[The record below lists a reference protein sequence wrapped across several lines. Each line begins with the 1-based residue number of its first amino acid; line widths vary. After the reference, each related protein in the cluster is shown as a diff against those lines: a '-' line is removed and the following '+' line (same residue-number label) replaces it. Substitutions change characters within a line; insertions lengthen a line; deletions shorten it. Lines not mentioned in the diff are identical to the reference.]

1 MKNKLLNLTLAISIL
16 VSTFGLLEAP
26 ARAAPSTE
34 TPLPVYYALD
44 EVLFQLGSK
53 YFGSNKSSITIS
65 DVTITPTGTDPISRV
80 ELRDSED
87 NVLQTLINT
96 SGNTYKVPNPVT
108 PLSNNISLISTDK
121 VSINRGTF
129 EWFRDPNKKVWMY
142 DYDDPDIKGGIT
154 QRYYKSD
161 DKVYDRPSSN
171 TCRIHIGLPT
181 DNLPTYPPGY
191 EDTGQ
196 CNEATD
202 YREGTLDTSNVMMK
216 VTEDTQGK
224 SITISPTDAVSLNF
238 DNQTFEYVKVGNLE
252 RINIKSMSQGKI
264 NTKTLTYRFEY
275 AAVYNVE
282 PDIIDDTKPS
292 WVLTWFNSWAIS
304 LKGEV
309 YRYPQMKIVY
319 VTTPPTEKT
328 NLSFPSIT
336 APKCVAAGEDSS
348 YTYKL
353 MNSGPAVTTAFKV
366 KISTDGREIITH
378 TFPGI
383 GRETKDGTFTY
394 KFPSSGLKTITF
406 LADSDNVLTLDPAS
420 ERTKTLTVDVQTS
433 CSGGG
438 DPDPGGCSLGAGC
451 PGEITGK
458 LTVRD
463 KEIEWK
469 DDNVFDVTIDTPPNS
484 CKPTQ
489 GRFKAIQGDNEYVY
503 GWTSTIS
510 SSNFDT
516 TYFRFKSN
524 QYPGN
529 MQPGSVKVLYY
540 VEDTCGRTSLIGP
553 DDFKIVKISGVPT
566 IEVAWYSQ
574 DNLKINEAIQDDIVY
589 VKAKATDTKNEK
601 ITLSWDFSKSTWL
614 SSLPSLYGWK
624 APLDKES
631 YTGIK
636 ATTKGSHNVCVTA
649 INESGASASACAYLD
664 VLGPEPKAVITVGGW
679 PKEERRI
686 ELSGSRSYS
695 PRKLP
700 LTYQWTIEPMA
711 GQTEGT
717 MADISYIAPLI
728 GELKDFKTTKKGKYL
743 VTLVVTDTLG
753 LSNDTWEIVD
763 VAPDIAPVAK
773 ITGNQIAARQTSDRT
788 LAPFVL
794 LGYGASLDADIIS
807 KRYWTLTYDANNDG
821 VFHEPVTA
829 EIDEDAL
836 VQGWEYPYTIGSDQ
850 LIITKTGEHI
860 VTVKGQN
867 VGKYR
872 FGLRVIESPGQPT
885 DLVH

>member
-1 MKNKLLNLTLAISIL
+1 MKGKLLHISLAASIL
-16 VSTFGLLEAP
+16 VSSFGFLEAP

-34 TPLPVYYALD
+34 SPLPVYYAPG
-44 EVLFQLGSK
+44 EVLFQLGDK

-87 NVLQTLINT
+87 RVIQTLVNT
-96 SGNTYKVPNPVT
+96 SGNTYKVPSPIT
-108 PLSNNISLISTDK
+108 PLSNNVKLESSGR
-121 VSINRGTF
+121 VAINQGTF
-129 EWFRDPNKKVWMY
+129 EWFRDPNQKVWMY
-142 DYDDPDIKGGIT
+142 DYDDPEIKNGAT

-171 TCRIHIGLPT
+171 LCKVHVGSPV
-181 DNLPTYPPGY
+181 DNLPSYPYGY
-191 EDTGQ
+191 DGDDSQ

-202 YREGTLDTSNVMMK
+202 YRQGNLDISNVMMK
-216 VTEDTQGK
+216 VKEEPGI
-224 SITISPTDAVSLNF
+224 SISPTDAASLNF
-238 DNQTFEYVKVGNLE
+238 DNQTFEFVRTGTLDSDS
-252 RINIKSMSQGKI
+252 IKSMTPGKI
-264 NTKTLTYRFEY
+264 NPKTLAYRFEY
-275 AAVYNVE
+275 TAYYDVE
-282 PDIIDDTKPS
+282 PDRTEKSSPS
-292 WVLTWFNSWAIS
+292 WVLKWFNSWSIL

-336 APKCVAAGEDSS
+336 APKCVAAGEEGS

-394 KFPSSGLKTITF
+394 KFSSSGLKTITF
-406 LADSDNVLTLDPAS
+406 LADSDNVLALDPSS

-529 MQPGSVKVLYY
+529 MQPGTVKVLYY

-574 DNLKINEAIQDDIVY
+574 ENLKINEAIQDDIVY
-589 VKAKATDTKNEK
+589 VKAKAADSKNEK
-601 ITLSWDFSKSTWL
+601 ITLSWDFSKTTWL

-631 YTGIK
+631 YTGIR
-636 ATTKGSHNVCVTA
+636 AATKGSHNVCVTA
-649 INESGASASACAYLD
+649 INESGASATACAYLD

-717 MADISYIAPLI
+717 MADISYIAPLT
-728 GELKDFKTTKKGKYL
+728 GELKDFKTTQKGKYL

-753 LSNDTWEIVD
+753 LSANTTEIVD
-763 VAPDIAPVAK
+763 VAPDIPPVAK

-807 KRYWTLTYDANNDG
+807 KRYWTLTYDTHNDG
-821 VFHEPVTA
+821 VFNDPVTA

-867 VGKYR
+867 VGRYR
-872 FGLRVIESPGQPT
+872 FGLKVIESPGQPT